1 MILNQMM
8 TYNSILY
15 ISICAVVYG
24 LLKKKKPE
32 NNRVK
37 IKIKIKGKPED
48 IKKIGLDK
56 ELNNRL
62 NNRLNNKFDSN
73 LQISEG
79 DNVPDSEMNFEDIK
93 ANEDLRATFNTLSHE
108 EKLKL
113 IDPSIWG

>member
-1 MILNQMM
+1 M

-15 ISICAVVYG
+15 ISICAFVYG

-48 IKKIGLDK
+48 IKKIGINKEFSKNLNFNSNSNNMSDYNQLD
-56 ELNNRL
+56 N
-62 NNRLNNKFDSN
+62 
-73 LQISEG
+73 
-79 DNVPDSEMNFEDIK
+79 DIK
-93 ANEDLRATFNTLSHE
+93 KIKYINHINDNASLKATFDTLSHE

>member
-1 MILNQMM
+1 MM

-62 NNRLNNKFDSN
+62 NNNSNNNEKEHVSDS
-73 LQISEG
+73 
-79 DNVPDSEMNFEDIK
+79 DNERNFENTK
-93 ANEDLRATFNTLSHE
+93 GKENLRATFNTLSHE
-108 EKLKL
+108 DKLKL

>member
-1 MILNQMM
+1 MM

-62 NNRLNNKFDSN
+62 NNNLKNNSKNNEKEHVSDN
-73 LQISEG
+73 EG
-79 DNVPDSEMNFEDIK
+79 NFENAK
-93 ANEDLRATFNTLSHE
+93 GNENLRATFNTLSHE

>member
-1 MILNQMM
+1 MM

-56 ELNNRL
+56 ELNSRL
-62 NNRLNNKFDSN
+62 NNNSKNNEKEHVS
-73 LQISEG
+73 
-79 DNVPDSEMNFEDIK
+79 DSERNFENAK
-93 ANEDLRATFNTLSHE
+93 GNENLRATFNTLSHE

>member
-15 ISICAVVYG
+15 ITICAVVYG

-56 ELNNRL
+56 ELNKRL
-62 NNRLNNKFDSN
+62 NNNLDNLSNYKDEQVSDTEKGNDFEEISKNK
-73 LQISEG
+73 
-79 DNVPDSEMNFEDIK
+79 
-93 ANEDLRATFNTLSHE
+93 DLRATFNTLSHE

-113 IDPSIWG
+113 IDPSIWN